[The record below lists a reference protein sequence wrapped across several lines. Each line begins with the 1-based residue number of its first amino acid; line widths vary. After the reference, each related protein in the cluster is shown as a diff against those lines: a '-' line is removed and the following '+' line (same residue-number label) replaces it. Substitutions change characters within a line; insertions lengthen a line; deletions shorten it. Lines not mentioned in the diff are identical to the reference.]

1 MVQHPE
7 KDLKRSGQCPDN
19 VELQRY
25 LQGWMDEQDY
35 LRTDSHVLSCA
46 ICESTIAGLEDT
58 EDSLTAALRA
68 RGAALPPASGDDS
81 AIAGA
86 LQTSRELMDQRPV
99 VASMRNLEQKVIGSY
114 ELQQPIGRG
123 GMGAVYLA
131 RHSELGKQVAIKLL
145 PAIRDQRD
153 EVRTRFQREVQ
164 AVGSL
169 DDPRIVAATDAG
181 EADGTQYLVMEYI
194 DGLDLSRLV
203 KACGRLR
210 IADACEIMRQAAL
223 GLSTAHAAGIVH
235 RDIKPSNVMLDEQG
249 RVKILDFGLAQLGHA
264 DEASFELTT
273 VGQLLGTLDYMAP
286 EQADRSG
293 VVDYRADLYSLGATL
308 FRLLTGRAPL
318 AATPNQSPLEKLRLL
333 ATHAA
338 PKLSSL
344 RDDAPDDLV
353 ALLSSLLNQHPENR
367 AASAAHVAEQLEPF
381 CDGAD
386 LIPLLAHARQ
396 CEAANPEAVSVA
408 ADPVF
413 TDPTTQARKPRARR
427 WLMWLALLP
436 LVVLGGVLITIET
449 QKGQIVIES
458 EVPDVQ
464 VRIVQDGKAVED
476 LTVDQQ
482 PEATRLRAGKY
493 EVILKGK
500 SDGLVVKDGSFTLM
514 SRGTKIARIVR
525 KVASEPAGDPIVS
538 SNADSAVK
546 PAAKP
551 EPTFEGKSLT
561 KWLKALETER
571 SPKAIHESL
580 KAVDALVVEERAT
593 EITSVTINALK
604 LTDGTFTI
612 ETDGTPHTDY
622 WGFHVLR
629 KANPGKRFYKMA
641 LRELKSDAEELWK
654 GRLFKQLRIGDA
666 RTQGE
671 WSEVFEWTVDYLA
684 REDVPTTWG
693 SLHVEIRD
701 HYVKLV
707 NDRFE
712 FLEKTRNLRDAD
724 GNLDEDYQEV
734 IDDETAKRMA
744 QALIDSP
751 VLRKSPN
758 WWLRLGPGVT
768 ASVNMRQLNLSE
780 RRNFVSGR
788 AGVVIRAEHL
798 SPLFAKEIRRQA
810 TAILADVK
818 SSPSLVMHAAIF
830 LTANPP
836 SEQERPDVLRHLSNA
851 IRHASAKQYPY
862 ETLDLERR
870 YQGWA
875 IPQIENVSVGRSM
888 SYSGNVLIELL
899 DLAAALG
906 DNGALEAGLAAVHQR
921 FGEGKHAPR
930 EDLFAYITNWPSL
943 EGVYVQTRTTRR
955 DSGRRGVRGNSTAS
969 REGLTLKEA
978 FGQLI
983 GWHPVMRK
991 YREQHGLSDDGRG
1004 SVGSGPTIA
1013 TLATHPLVILKFK
1026 PRLPGVNCDS
1036 PETARVEV
1044 SGDKRE
1050 LTAKDDAGTMLRK
1063 FMDTNGDG
1071 TIDTWICFARGTE
1084 TYREVDTDLD
1094 GTVDLYRIT
1103 KGNIIRE
1110 GTDNNGDGKV
1120 DEWRE
1125 SSAK

>member
-1 MVQHPE
+1 M
-7 KDLKRSGQCPDN
+7 
-19 VELQRY
+19 
-25 LQGWMDEQDY
+25 
-35 LRTDSHVLSCA
+35 
-46 ICESTIAGLEDT
+46 
-58 EDSLTAALRA
+58 
-68 RGAALPPASGDDS
+68 
-81 AIAGA
+81 
-86 LQTSRELMDQRPV
+86 
-99 VASMRNLEQKVIGSY
+99 
-114 ELQQPIGRG
+114 
-123 GMGAVYLA
+123 
-131 RHSELGKQVAIKLL
+131 
-145 PAIRDQRD
+145 
-153 EVRTRFQREVQ
+153 
-164 AVGSL
+164 
-169 DDPRIVAATDAG
+169 
-181 EADGTQYLVMEYI
+181 
-194 DGLDLSRLV
+194 
-203 KACGRLR
+203 
-210 IADACEIMRQAAL
+210 
-223 GLSTAHAAGIVH
+223 
-235 RDIKPSNVMLDEQG
+235 
-249 RVKILDFGLAQLGHA
+249 
-264 DEASFELTT
+264 
-273 VGQLLGTLDYMAP
+273 
-286 EQADRSG
+286 
-293 VVDYRADLYSLGATL
+293 
-308 FRLLTGRAPL
+308 
-318 AATPNQSPLEKLRLL
+318 
-333 ATHAA
+333 
-338 PKLSSL
+338 
-344 RDDAPDDLV
+344 
-353 ALLSSLLNQHPENR
+353 
-367 AASAAHVAEQLEPF
+367 AEQLEPF

-386 LIPLLAHARQ
+386 LIPLLTHARQ
-396 CEAANPEAVSVA
+396 REAANPEAVSVT

-525 KVASEPAGDPIVS
+525 KVASEPAGAPIVS

-561 KWLKALETER
+561 KWLEALGTER

-622 WGFHVLR
+622 WGFRVLR

-641 LRELKSDAEELWK
+641 LRELKSDAKQRWK

-671 WSEVFEWTVDYLA
+671 WSELFEWTVGYLA

-798 SPLFAKEIRRQA
+798 SPLFAKEIGRQA

-899 DLAAALG
+899 DLAAALD

-955 DSGRRGVRGNSTAS
+955 DSGRRVRGNNTSS

-978 FGQLI
+978 IGQLI

-991 YREQHGLSDDGRG
+991 YRKQHGLSDDDRA
-1004 SVGSGPTIA
+1004 SVA
-1013 TLATHPLVILKFK
+1013 KLAARSEMILSFK
-1026 PRLPGVNCDS
+1026 PRLPGIDYDS
-1036 PETARVEV
+1036 PETARVEIV
-1044 SGDKRE
+1044 SGDNRGF
-1050 LTAKDDAGTMLRK
+1050 TATDDAGTMLRK
-1063 FMDTNGDG
+1063 FMDMNGDG
-1071 TIDTWICFARGTE
+1071 KVDTWIYFARGTE
-1084 TYREVDTDLD
+1084 TYREVDTDFD
-1094 GTVDLYRIT
+1094 GKVDLYRIT
-1103 KGNIIRE
+1103 KGNIMRE
-1110 GTDNNGDGKV
+1110 GTDKNGDGKV
-1120 DEWRE
+1120 DDWIQVFD
-1125 SSAK
+1125 